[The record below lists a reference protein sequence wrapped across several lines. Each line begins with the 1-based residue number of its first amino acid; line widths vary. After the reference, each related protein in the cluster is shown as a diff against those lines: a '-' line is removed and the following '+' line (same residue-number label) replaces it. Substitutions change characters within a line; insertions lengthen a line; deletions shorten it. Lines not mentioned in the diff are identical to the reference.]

1 MPSDSRSV
9 SFTFHR
15 DFLNPNNIEPT
26 KGRKSLRRRLQ
37 DRFEDHDKSSS
48 SSLGKDKG
56 LKKKDCSDS
65 GKSWH
70 NLSIGNVT
78 NDSRKALQTG
88 AERISKTL
96 SNVKVTFG
104 SISQR
109 FKIPTRRRQR
119 LEEQFT
125 PDINAIKSATPQTR
139 SRDLLGRT
147 PTKLYSP
154 FGIETPLRVWDKEND
169 PSELGETPKAFKNS
183 KHKRFFNFTKI
194 NGFRSIR

>member
-104 SISQR
+104 SISQVCLNLQILVYLPIYYELNYFFR
-109 FKIPTRRRQR
+109 KCFS
-119 LEEQFT
+119 
-125 PDINAIKSATPQTR
+125 IK
-139 SRDLLGRT
+139 LLFSIFSIF
-147 PTKLYSP
+147 L
-154 FGIETPLRVWDKEND
+154 FQL
-169 PSELGETPKAFKNS
+169 
-183 KHKRFFNFTKI
+183 
-194 NGFRSIR
+194 SIRFQ